1 MKNYSQLTQ
10 GLRYQIEI
18 LKKAGKN
25 QKAIAGLVNVS
36 PSTICR
42 ELQRNTGKRGYRPK
56 QAQRKAETRRKRA
69 VKPLKMTWAVIDL
82 IEAKLGINWS
92 PEQVSGWLKQTQGI
106 AISHERIYQHIW
118 TDKSDGGTL
127 YQHLRYSGKKR
138 KQYGS
143 KDKRGQIRNRV
154 SIDDRP
160 LIVSEK
166 TRLGDWHCGFP
177 TRRCTSSIPG
187 GREIDT
193 VIGKHHQ
200 GALVTIVD
208 WVSKFTLIKK
218 VTSKH
223 AEVVTEATITLL
235 RPYLDKTLT
244 ITADNG
250 KEFAGHE
257 KIKAALAA
265 EVYFA
270 HPYSSWE
277 RGLNESTN
285 GLIRQYFTKGS
296 RFENITDKDVDN
308 VMEKLNHRPQ
318 KTLNYR
324 TPHAVFFA
332 DNLLEAA

>member
-1 MKNYSQLTQ
+1 MS
-10 GLRYQIEI
+10 G
-18 LKKAGKN
+18 
-25 QKAIAGLVNVS
+25 
-36 PSTICR
+36 STICR

-56 QAQRKAETRRKRA
+56 QAQRKAETRRKLA
-69 VKPLKMTWAVIDL
+69 VKPLKMTLAVIDL
-82 IEAKLGINWS
+82 IQAKLSINWS
-92 PEQVSGWLKQTQGI
+92 PEQISGWLKVEQNLF
-106 AISHERIYQHIW
+106 ISHERIYQHIW
-118 TDKSDGGTL
+118 TDKLKGGFLYKTL
-127 YQHLRYSGKKR
+127 RHSGKKR

-166 TRLGDWHCGFP
+166 TRLGDW
-177 TRRCTSSIPG
+177 
-187 GREIDT
+187 EIDT
-193 VIGKHHQ
+193 VIGKNHQ

-208 WVSKFTLIKK
+208 RVSKLSLIKK
-218 VTSKH
+218 VASKH
-223 AEVVTEATITLL
+223 ADIVTEATITLL

-257 KIKAALAA
+257 KIKAALDADI
-265 EVYFA
+265 YFA

-277 RGLNESTN
+277 RGLNENTN

-296 RFENITDKDVDN
+296 SFENITDKDVDE
-308 VMEKLNHRPQ
+308 VMEKLNHRPR

-332 DNLLEAA
+332 DTLPEAA

>member
-1 MKNYSQLTQ
+1 MHLKDYHQLTQ

-25 QKAIAGLVNVS
+25 KKDIADLVNVS
-36 PSTICR
+36 PGTICR
-42 ELQRNTGKRGYRPK
+42 ELKRNTGKRGYRPK
-56 QAQRKAETRRKRA
+56 QAQLKAENRRKLTA
-69 VKPLKMTWAVIDL
+69 KPLKMTAVAIEWID
-82 IEAKLGINWS
+82 AKINIHWS
-92 PEQVSGWLKQTQGI
+92 PEQISGGLKQAQGI
-106 AISHERIYQHIW
+106 AISHERISRPIW
-118 TDKSDGGTL
+118 TDKLNGGLL
-127 YQHLRYSGKKR
+127 YRQLRHSGKKR

-166 TRLGDWHCGFP
+166 TGLGDW
-177 TRRCTSSIPG
+177 
-187 GREIDT
+187 EIDT
-193 VIGKHHQ
+193 VIGKNHQ

-208 WVSKFTLIKK
+208 RVSKFTLIKK
-218 VTSKH
+218 VASKH
-223 AEVVTEATITLL
+223 ADAVTEGGYPNLTLL
-235 RPYLDKTLT
+235 QPYLDKTLT

-257 KIKAALAA
+257 KIKAALDAD
-265 EVYFA
+265 VYFA

-277 RGLNESTN
+277 RGLNENTN

-296 RFENITDKDVDN
+296 SFENITDKDVDE
-308 VMEKLNHRPQ
+308 VMKKLNHRPR
-318 KTLNYR
+318 KTLNYK

-332 DNLLEAA
+332 DTLLKAAW